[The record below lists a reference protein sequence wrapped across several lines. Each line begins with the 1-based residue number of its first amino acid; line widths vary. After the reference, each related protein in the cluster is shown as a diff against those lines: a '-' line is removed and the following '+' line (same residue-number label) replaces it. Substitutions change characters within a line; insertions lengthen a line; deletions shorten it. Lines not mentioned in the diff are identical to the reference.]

1 MDDLKTWS
9 TSPFGVFTARAS
21 WLPALR
27 DLHPR
32 WGCKVALSKS
42 ISRWLEPSLLPLVKE
57 FLYPRVGVFV
67 SVQRGGSMAVA
78 VFLGFVI
85 NVILGFFIPYNE
97 LIGGAVAGY
106 IAGGSLGRAVLA
118 GFLAGII
125 GGLMLSVLILA
136 LLPFLMPYLAPLL
149 GPLTG
154 LLPLVALIP
163 IALSL
168 KGALLSAIGGA
179 VGGAVALYRR

>member
-1 MDDLKTWS
+1 MSD
-9 TSPFGVFTARAS
+9 
-21 WLPALR
+21 
-27 DLHPR
+27 
-32 WGCKVALSKS
+32 
-42 ISRWLEPSLLPLVKE
+42 
-57 FLYPRVGVFV
+57 
-67 SVQRGGSMAVA
+67 QRGGSVAVA

-149 GPLTG
+149 DPITG

-168 KGALLSAIGGA
+168 KGALLSAIGG
-179 VGGAVALYRR
+179 L